1 MNRFSIDNAFVVDWN
16 ATVKSSHRLQTIP
29 NVISGLEVKDNT
41 CNDDSLTEVD
51 LSRFQNMRKIEIGS
65 NSLNQVSS
73 LSLSNMPKL
82 NSFTSGMNSLSQSQ
96 AFIASNNPLLQQIGI
111 GDQSFQL
118 SSSFLLNE
126 LPKISSLEI
135 GSNCFKGSEKQSQQ
149 QYSSSLSFVLSDF
162 DELRTVKLSSDSFT
176 HFDTFEV
183 SGKHIRIMIII
194 IVDCSNLIQLE
205 IGNTTQSSSPSPD
218 NNMFTAV
225 EQVTV
230 RSTIFT
236 IFYC

>member
-1 MNRFSIDNAFVVDWN
+1 MNRFSIDNVFVVDWN

-29 NVISGLEVKDNT
+29 NVISGLEVKENT
-41 CNDDSLTEVD
+41 CNDGSLTEVD
-51 LSRFQNMRKIEIGS
+51 LSRFQNMRNIEVGS
-65 NSLNQVSS
+65 NSLNQVAS

-96 AFIASNNPLLQQIGI
+96 AFVASNNPLLHQISI

-118 SSSFLLNE
+118 SSSFHLNE

-149 QYSSSLSFVLSDF
+149 QSSSLSFVLNAF

-183 SGKHIRIMIII
+183 SGKYILTIII
-194 IVDCSNLIQLE
+194 
-205 IGNTTQSSSPSPD
+205 D
-218 NNMFTAV
+218 N
-225 EQVTV
+225 
-230 RSTIFT
+230 S
-236 IFYC
+236 

>member
-1 MNRFSIDNAFVVDWN
+1 MNRFSIDNVFVVDWN

-29 NVISGLEVKDNT
+29 NVISGLEVKENT
-41 CNDDSLTEVD
+41 CNDGSLTEVD
-51 LSRFQNMRKIEIGS
+51 LSRFQNMRKIEVGS
-65 NSLNQVSS
+65 NSLNQVAS

-82 NSFTSGMNSLSQSQ
+82 NSFTSGMHSLSQSQ
-96 AFIASNNPLLQQIGI
+96 AFVASNNPLLHQISI

-118 SSSFLLNE
+118 SSSFHLNE

-149 QYSSSLSFVLSDF
+149 QSSSSSLSFVLNAF

-183 SGKHIRIMIII
+183 SGKYMLAIII
-194 IVDCSNLIQLE
+194 
-205 IGNTTQSSSPSPD
+205 D
-218 NNMFTAV
+218 NNW
-225 EQVTV
+225 
-230 RSTIFT
+230 
-236 IFYC
+236 

>member
-1 MNRFSIDNAFVVDWN
+1 MISLVKSMILMYRFSIDNVFVVDWN

-29 NVISGLEVKDNT
+29 NVISGLEVKENT
-41 CNDDSLTEVD
+41 CNDDSLTEVN

-96 AFIASNNPLLQQIGI
+96 SFIASNNPLLQQIGI
-111 GDQSFQL
+111 GDHSFQL
-118 SSSFLLNE
+118 SSSFHLNE
-126 LPKISSLEI
+126 LPKINSLEI
-135 GSNCFKGSEKQSQQ
+135 GSNCFKGGEKQSQQ
-149 QYSSSLSFVLSDF
+149 PSSYSLSFVLSDF

-183 SGKHIRIMIII
+183 SGKHIRIMIIMI
-194 IVDCSNLIQLE
+194 D
-205 IGNTTQSSSPSPD
+205 
-218 NNMFTAV
+218 
-225 EQVTV
+225 
-230 RSTIFT
+230 
-236 IFYC
+236 

>member
-1 MNRFSIDNAFVVDWN
+1 MNRFSIDNVFVVDWN

-29 NVISGLEVKDNT
+29 NVISGLEVKENT
-41 CNDDSLTEVD
+41 CNDGSLTEVD
-51 LSRFQNMRKIEIGS
+51 LSRFQNMRKIEVGS
-65 NSLNQVSS
+65 NSLNQVAS

-82 NSFTSGMNSLSQSQ
+82 NSFTSGMHSLSQSQ
-96 AFIASNNPLLQQIGI
+96 AFVASNNPLLHQISI

-118 SSSFLLNE
+118 SSSFHLNE

-149 QYSSSLSFVLSDF
+149 QQSSSSLSFVLNAF

-183 SGKHIRIMIII
+183 SGKYILTIII
-194 IVDCSNLIQLE
+194 
-205 IGNTTQSSSPSPD
+205 D
-218 NNMFTAV
+218 N
-225 EQVTV
+225 
-230 RSTIFT
+230 S
-236 IFYC
+236 

>member
-41 CNDDSLTEVD
+41 CNDDSLTEVN

-111 GDQSFQL
+111 GDHSFQL

-126 LPKISSLEI
+126 LPKINSLEI
-135 GSNCFKGSEKQSQQ
+135 GSNCFKGSEKQSQERRL
-149 QYSSSLSFVLSDF
+149 SSDSLLPSSLSFVLSDF

-183 SGKHIRIMIII
+183 SGKHI
-194 IVDCSNLIQLE
+194 
-205 IGNTTQSSSPSPD
+205 
-218 NNMFTAV
+218 
-225 EQVTV
+225 
-230 RSTIFT
+230 
-236 IFYC
+236 

>member
-1 MNRFSIDNAFVVDWN
+1 MVMISTNLRLLMNRFSIDNAFVVDWN

-41 CNDDSLTEVD
+41 CNDDSLTEVN

-96 AFIASNNPLLQQIGI
+96 SFIASNNPLLHQIGI
-111 GDQSFQL
+111 GDHSFQL
-118 SSSFLLNE
+118 SSSFHLNE

-135 GSNCFKGSEKQSQQ
+135 GSNCFKGGEKQSQQ
-149 QYSSSLSFVLSDF
+149 RRLSSDSSLPSSLSFVLNDF

-183 SGKHIRIMIII
+183 SGKHIRIMIDN
-194 IVDCSNLIQLE
+194 DCRLFQSNSA
-205 IGNTTQSSSPSPD
+205 GNWKYYTIL
-218 NNMFTAV
+218 FT
-225 EQVTV
+225 
-230 RSTIFT
+230 
-236 IFYC
+236 

>member
-41 CNDDSLTEVD
+41 CNDDSLTEVN

-111 GDQSFQL
+111 GDHSFQL
-118 SSSFLLNE
+118 SSSFHLNE

-135 GSNCFKGSEKQSQQ
+135 GSNCFKGSEKQSQERRL
-149 QYSSSLSFVLSDF
+149 SSDSLLPSSLSFVLNDF

-183 SGKHIRIMIII
+183 SGKHI
-194 IVDCSNLIQLE
+194 
-205 IGNTTQSSSPSPD
+205 
-218 NNMFTAV
+218 
-225 EQVTV
+225 
-230 RSTIFT
+230 
-236 IFYC
+236 

>member
-1 MNRFSIDNAFVVDWN
+1 MMITSTNLRLLMNRFSIDNAFVVDWN

-41 CNDDSLTEVD
+41 CNDDSLTEVN

-96 AFIASNNPLLQQIGI
+96 SFIASNNPLLQQIGI
-111 GDQSFQL
+111 GDHSFQL
-118 SSSFLLNE
+118 SSSFHLNE

-135 GSNCFKGSEKQSQQ
+135 GSNCFKGSEKQSQERRL
-149 QYSSSLSFVLSDF
+149 SSDSSLPSSLSFVLNDF

-183 SGKHIRIMIII
+183 SGKHI
-194 IVDCSNLIQLE
+194 
-205 IGNTTQSSSPSPD
+205 
-218 NNMFTAV
+218 
-225 EQVTV
+225 
-230 RSTIFT
+230 
-236 IFYC
+236 

>member
-1 MNRFSIDNAFVVDWN
+1 MVMISTNLRLLINRFSIDNAFVVDWN

-41 CNDDSLTEVD
+41 CNDDSLTEVN

-111 GDQSFQL
+111 GDHSFQL
-118 SSSFLLNE
+118 SSSFHLNE

-135 GSNCFKGSEKQSQQ
+135 GSNCFKGGEKQSQQ
-149 QYSSSLSFVLSDF
+149 RRLSSDSLLPSSLSFVLSDF

-183 SGKHIRIMIII
+183 SGKHI
-194 IVDCSNLIQLE
+194 
-205 IGNTTQSSSPSPD
+205 
-218 NNMFTAV
+218 
-225 EQVTV
+225 
-230 RSTIFT
+230 
-236 IFYC
+236 

>member
-1 MNRFSIDNAFVVDWN
+1 MVMISTNLRLLMNRFSIDNAFVVDWN

-96 AFIASNNPLLQQIGI
+96 SFIASNNPLLQQIGI
-111 GDQSFQL
+111 GDHSFQL
-118 SSSFLLNE
+118 SSSFHLNE
-126 LPKISSLEI
+126 LPKINSLEI
-135 GSNCFKGSEKQSQQ
+135 GSNCFKGSEKQSQERRL
-149 QYSSSLSFVLSDF
+149 SSDSSLPSSLSFVLSDF

-183 SGKHIRIMIII
+183 NGKHIRIMIIMI
-194 IVDCSNLIQLE
+194 
-205 IGNTTQSSSPSPD
+205 D
-218 NNMFTAV
+218 ND
-225 EQVTV
+225 
-230 RSTIFT
+230 
-236 IFYC
+236 

>member
-1 MNRFSIDNAFVVDWN
+1 MNRFSIDNVFVVDWN

-29 NVISGLEVKDNT
+29 NVISGLEVKENT
-41 CNDDSLTEVD
+41 CNDGSLTEVD

-96 AFIASNNPLLQQIGI
+96 SFIASNNPLLQQIGI
-111 GDQSFQL
+111 GDHSFQL
-118 SSSFLLNE
+118 SSSFYLNE

-149 QYSSSLSFVLSDF
+149 RRLSSDFSSPSSLSFVLNAF

-183 SGKHIRIMIII
+183 SGKYMLRIII
-194 IVDCSNLIQLE
+194 DKCW
-205 IGNTTQSSSPSPD
+205 
-218 NNMFTAV
+218 
-225 EQVTV
+225 
-230 RSTIFT
+230 
-236 IFYC
+236 

>member
-1 MNRFSIDNAFVVDWN
+1 MMISTNLRLLMNRFSIDNAFVVDWN

-41 CNDDSLTEVD
+41 CNDDSLTEVN

-111 GDQSFQL
+111 GDHSFQL
-118 SSSFLLNE
+118 SSSFHLNE
-126 LPKISSLEI
+126 LPKINSLEI
-135 GSNCFKGSEKQSQQ
+135 GSNCFKGSEKQSQERRL
-149 QYSSSLSFVLSDF
+149 SSDSLLPSSLSFVLSDF

-183 SGKHIRIMIII
+183 SGKHI
-194 IVDCSNLIQLE
+194 
-205 IGNTTQSSSPSPD
+205 
-218 NNMFTAV
+218 
-225 EQVTV
+225 
-230 RSTIFT
+230 
-236 IFYC
+236 

>member
-1 MNRFSIDNAFVVDWN
+1 MNRFSIDNVFVVDWN

-29 NVISGLEVKDNT
+29 NVISGLEVKENT
-41 CNDDSLTEVD
+41 CNDGSLTEVD
-51 LSRFQNMRKIEIGS
+51 LSRFQNMRKIEVGS
-65 NSLNQVSS
+65 NSLNQVAS

-96 AFIASNNPLLQQIGI
+96 TFVASNNPLLHQISI
-111 GDQSFQL
+111 GDQSFRL
-118 SSSFLLNE
+118 SSSFHLNE

-149 QYSSSLSFVLSDF
+149 QSSSPLSFVLNAF

-183 SGKHIRIMIII
+183 SGKYILTIMI
-194 IVDCSNLIQLE
+194 
-205 IGNTTQSSSPSPD
+205 D
-218 NNMFTAV
+218 N
-225 EQVTV
+225 
-230 RSTIFT
+230 S
-236 IFYC
+236 

>member
-1 MNRFSIDNAFVVDWN
+1 MNRFSIDNVFVVDWN

-29 NVISGLEVKDNT
+29 NVISGLEVKENT
-41 CNDDSLTEVD
+41 CNDGSLTEVD
-51 LSRFQNMRKIEIGS
+51 LSRFQNMRKIEVGS
-65 NSLNQVSS
+65 NSLNQVAS

-96 AFIASNNPLLQQIGI
+96 AFVASNNPLLHQISI

-118 SSSFLLNE
+118 SSSFHLNE

-149 QYSSSLSFVLSDF
+149 QSSSSSLSFVLNAF

-183 SGKHIRIMIII
+183 SGKYILTI
-194 IVDCSNLIQLE
+194 IVDKC
-205 IGNTTQSSSPSPD
+205 
-218 NNMFTAV
+218 
-225 EQVTV
+225 
-230 RSTIFT
+230 
-236 IFYC
+236 

>member
-1 MNRFSIDNAFVVDWN
+1 MNRFSIDNVFVVDWN

-29 NVISGLEVKDNT
+29 NVISGLEVKENT
-41 CNDDSLTEVD
+41 CNDGSLTEVD
-51 LSRFQNMRKIEIGS
+51 LSRFQNMRKIEVGS
-65 NSLNQVSS
+65 NSLNQVAS

-96 AFIASNNPLLQQIGI
+96 AFVASNNPLLHQISI
-111 GDQSFQL
+111 GDQSFRL
-118 SSSFLLNE
+118 SSSFHLNE

-149 QYSSSLSFVLSDF
+149 QQSSSSLSFVLNAF

-183 SGKHIRIMIII
+183 SGKHMLTIII
-194 IVDCSNLIQLE
+194 DKC
-205 IGNTTQSSSPSPD
+205 
-218 NNMFTAV
+218 
-225 EQVTV
+225 
-230 RSTIFT
+230 
-236 IFYC
+236 

>member
-51 LSRFQNMRKIEIGS
+51 LSRFQNMRKIAIGS

-111 GDQSFQL
+111 GDHSFQL
-118 SSSFLLNE
+118 SSSFHLNE

-135 GSNCFKGSEKQSQQ
+135 GSNCFKGSEKQSQERRL
-149 QYSSSLSFVLSDF
+149 SSDSSLPSSLSFVLSDF

-183 SGKHIRIMIII
+183 SGKHI
-194 IVDCSNLIQLE
+194 
-205 IGNTTQSSSPSPD
+205 
-218 NNMFTAV
+218 
-225 EQVTV
+225 
-230 RSTIFT
+230 
-236 IFYC
+236 

>member
-1 MNRFSIDNAFVVDWN
+1 MNRFSIDNVFVVDWN

-29 NVISGLEVKDNT
+29 NVISGLEVKENT
-41 CNDDSLTEVD
+41 CNDGSLTEVD
-51 LSRFQNMRKIEIGS
+51 LSRFQNMRKIEVGS
-65 NSLNQVSS
+65 NSLNQVAS

-96 AFIASNNPLLQQIGI
+96 AFVASNNPLLHQISI

-118 SSSFLLNE
+118 SSSFHLNE

-149 QYSSSLSFVLSDF
+149 QSSSSSLSFVLNAF

-183 SGKHIRIMIII
+183 SGKYILTIII
-194 IVDCSNLIQLE
+194 
-205 IGNTTQSSSPSPD
+205 D
-218 NNMFTAV
+218 N
-225 EQVTV
+225 
-230 RSTIFT
+230 S
-236 IFYC
+236 

>member
-1 MNRFSIDNAFVVDWN
+1 MNRFSIDNVFVVDWN

-29 NVISGLEVKDNT
+29 NVISGLEVKENT

-51 LSRFQNMRKIEIGS
+51 LSRFQNMRNIEVGS
-65 NSLNQVSS
+65 NSLNQVAS

-82 NSFTSGMNSLSQSQ
+82 NSFTSGMHSLSQSQ
-96 AFIASNNPLLQQIGI
+96 AFVASNNPLLHQISI

-118 SSSFLLNE
+118 SSSFHLNE

-149 QYSSSLSFVLSDF
+149 QSSSSSLSFVLNAF

-183 SGKHIRIMIII
+183 SGKYILTIII
-194 IVDCSNLIQLE
+194 
-205 IGNTTQSSSPSPD
+205 D
-218 NNMFTAV
+218 N
-225 EQVTV
+225 
-230 RSTIFT
+230 S
-236 IFYC
+236 

>member
-1 MNRFSIDNAFVVDWN
+1 MVMISTNLRLLMNRFSIDNAFVVDWN

-41 CNDDSLTEVD
+41 CNDDSLTEVN

-111 GDQSFQL
+111 GDHSFQL
-118 SSSFLLNE
+118 SSSFHLNE

-135 GSNCFKGSEKQSQQ
+135 GSNCFKGSEKQSQERRL
-149 QYSSSLSFVLSDF
+149 SSDSLLPSSLSFVLSDF

-183 SGKHIRIMIII
+183 SGKHI
-194 IVDCSNLIQLE
+194 
-205 IGNTTQSSSPSPD
+205 
-218 NNMFTAV
+218 
-225 EQVTV
+225 
-230 RSTIFT
+230 
-236 IFYC
+236 

>member
-1 MNRFSIDNAFVVDWN
+1 MVMISTNLRLLINRFSIDNAFVVDWN

-41 CNDDSLTEVD
+41 CNDDSLTEVN

-111 GDQSFQL
+111 GDHSFQL
-118 SSSFLLNE
+118 SSSFHLNE

-135 GSNCFKGSEKQSQQ
+135 GSNCFKGSEKQSQERRL
-149 QYSSSLSFVLSDF
+149 SSDSSLPSSYSLSFVLNDF

-183 SGKHIRIMIII
+183 SGKHI
-194 IVDCSNLIQLE
+194 
-205 IGNTTQSSSPSPD
+205 
-218 NNMFTAV
+218 
-225 EQVTV
+225 
-230 RSTIFT
+230 
-236 IFYC
+236 

>member
-1 MNRFSIDNAFVVDWN
+1 MNRFSIDNVFVVDWN

-29 NVISGLEVKDNT
+29 NVISGLEVKENT
-41 CNDDSLTEVD
+41 CNDGSLTEVD
-51 LSRFQNMRKIEIGS
+51 LSRFQNMRKIEVGS
-65 NSLNQVSS
+65 NSLNQVAS

-96 AFIASNNPLLQQIGI
+96 AFVASNNPLLHQISI

-118 SSSFLLNE
+118 SSSFHLNE
-126 LPKISSLEI
+126 LPKISSLEV

-149 QYSSSLSFVLSDF
+149 RRLSSSLSFVLNAF

-183 SGKHIRIMIII
+183 SGKYMLRIII
-194 IVDCSNLIQLE
+194 
-205 IGNTTQSSSPSPD
+205 D
-218 NNMFTAV
+218 N
-225 EQVTV
+225 
-230 RSTIFT
+230 S
-236 IFYC
+236 